1 MPFYSKDGICVHVNV
16 CTESTYILKRVY
28 KYIGYTISKVWY
40 ITPIIRTNECAVAL
54 RLREVEP
61 RDNQK

>member
-1 MPFYSKDGICVHVNV
+1 MRACVNV
-16 CTESTYILKRVY
+16 LNQYIHKRVY
-28 KYIGYTISKVWY
+28 KYRIDHFKSVVY
-40 ITPIIRTNECAVAL
+40 TPIIRTKKCAVAL